1 MAEEKDWLHLFS
13 SNIRELYIADT
24 IDLLAAPR
32 GFIYQFRY
40 QEEYVQDAAAGRWSG
55 KAVRDGGLQGVR
67 VITYFSLQHSANF
80 HPAAYIPLRYG
91 EVVDAYVE
99 GNTFIVLFKLLDY
112 APLRDPQ
119 KDSGRDA
126 IVQKF
131 SQKIRDI
138 LSPSYPDFADEEG
151 KAQPERRSA
160 TMGTSPEILIDAVG
174 DEGDKFE
181 RVARYMSEALGPQQ
195 ARLFFRVS
203 SIWKGNAKS
212 PEALTKHGY
221 LEIVAGNH
229 YRIDVAHYQP
239 SGSPPDGS
247 VLHVDT
253 PTGLDL
259 LSPAEMPLRSRYDVM
274 PVRLFAPF
282 RDAETQGEL
291 TIRVQEPARGAN
303 FRIPIRIAPSAT
315 HSVAY
320 PTFAIVGAFSA
331 LVPAIMGTSSD
342 LTMRLGFA
350 GASAILLGF
359 GAWARKS
366 KGLTN

>member
-1 MAEEKDWLHLFS
+1 VAEEKNWLHLFS
-13 SNIRELYIADT
+13 SNIRELYVADT
-24 IDLLAAPR
+24 IDLLAAPK

-40 QEEYVQDAAAGRWSG
+40 QEEYVQDAAASRWNGRAAS
-55 KAVRDGGLQGVR
+55 DGGLQGAS

-80 HPAAYIPLRYG
+80 HPAAYVPLRYG
-91 EVVDAYVE
+91 KVVDAYSE
-99 GNTFIVLFKLLDY
+99 GNTFIVLFELLDY

-119 KDSGRDA
+119 KDGGHDA
-126 IVQKF
+126 IVQNF
-131 SQKIRDI
+131 SNKIREM
-138 LSPSYPDFADEEG
+138 LSPSYPDFADNEG

-160 TMGTSPEILIDAVG
+160 TMGTSPEGLIDAVG

-181 RVARYMSEALGPQQ
+181 RVARYMSDALGPQQ

-212 PEALTKHGY
+212 PETLTKQGY

-239 SGSPPDGS
+239 SGSPADGS
-247 VLHVDT
+247 VLHVGT

-259 LSPAEMPLRSRYDVM
+259 LTPAEMPLRSRYDVM
-274 PVRLFAPF
+274 QVRLFAPF
-282 RDAETQGEL
+282 RDDELQGEL
-291 TIRVQEPARGAN
+291 TIRVKEPARGAS
-303 FRIPIRIAPSAT
+303 FRVPVRIAPSAT

-320 PTFAIVGAFSA
+320 PTFAIVGAFCA
-331 LVPAIMGTSSD
+331 LVPAIIGTSSD
-342 LTMRLGFA
+342 LTVRLGFTGA
-350 GASAILLGF
+350 GAILLGF

-366 KGLTN
+366 KGLAG